1 MFAADFKRQ
10 AHYIKYNSYVLSPV
24 DEQNHPV
31 TAYVLTYH
39 LHTGTGWWGGTAG
52 FHVDLLDENNNVIV
66 PDVLTAGKN
75 YNRMEPAYH
84 NVGMV
89 PSEIS
94 ASPTNPQFNYID
106 FDFTTSGAK
115 YLGIRVDRAYNDANR
130 C

>member
-1 MFAADFKRQ
+1 MSKITRDCLCT
-10 AHYIKYNSYVLSPV
+10 YLSLIYGNWV
-24 DEQNHPV
+24 V
-31 TAYVLTYH
+31 
-39 LHTGTGWWGGTAG
+39 GTSG

-75 YNRMEPAYH
+75 YNRMEFNLSQCWYGAERDFRIPYY
-84 NVGMV
+84 
-89 PSEIS
+89 
-94 ASPTNPQFNYID
+94 PQFNYID